1 MDLKTIAQSCAPA
14 KILAVSK
21 LQSEEKIRELYQEG
35 QKHFGENYVQEALEK
50 IEHLHDLKD
59 VQWHLI
65 GHLQKNKAKLVVGK
79 FALIHSV
86 DSLQLAETLS
96 RQCENK
102 KVEQN
107 ILIQVNLA
115 HEETKSGFD
124 KEGLLKCWKSLT
136 TLPHLNI
143 FGLMTMPPLTEEGQE
158 VRLYFRELRE
168 LKDSLTSQTDLKR
181 HPLTELSMGTS
192 HDFKVAAEEGATI
205 VRLGTILFG
214 ERPAKR

>member
-14 KILAVSK
+14 EILAVSK
-21 LQSEEKIRELYQEG
+21 LQSEEKIRELYHEG
-35 QKHFGENYVQEALEK
+35 QRHFGENYVQEALEK
-50 IEHLHDLKD
+50 IEHLQDLKD

-86 DSLQLAETLS
+86 DSLELAETLS
-96 RQCENK
+96 RQCESK

-124 KEGLLKCWKSLT
+124 KESLLKGWKSLT
-136 TLPHLNI
+136 ALSHLNI

-192 HDFKVAAEEGATI
+192 HDFKVAVEEGATI

-214 ERPAKR
+214 ERPTKR